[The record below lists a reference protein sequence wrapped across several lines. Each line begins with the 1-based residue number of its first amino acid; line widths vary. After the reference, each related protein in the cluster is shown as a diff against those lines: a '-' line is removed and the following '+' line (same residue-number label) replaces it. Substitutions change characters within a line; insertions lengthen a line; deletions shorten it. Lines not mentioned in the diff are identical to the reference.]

1 MPKILNVILMLCVFV
16 HGHCSVWKLDWSC
29 IRFFFFFFTKK
40 LWLLQWKPQAV
51 TKKTSGWTAFKN
63 IWNEIEHSKS
73 RYGKKIKFDH
83 VVSTTASVGEL
94 FSTECRTNM
103 TLKSKQFQKTENI
116 SHACIHQTILL
127 LGCLFSFLRMEKD
140 RERRY
145 LKYLFALCMTFCFE
159 QTIGGQSESLLIG
172 KLLNSSALFSFSC
185 TSVL

>member
-51 TKKTSGWTAFKN
+51 TKKTSGWTVFKN

-116 SHACIHQTILL
+116 SHASIHQTILL
-127 LGCLFSFLRMEKD
+127 LVYLFSFLRMEKTGRD
-140 RERRY
+140 VTSN
-145 LKYLFALCMTFCFE
+145 TFSHCLWHFV
-159 QTIGGQSESLLIG
+159 
-172 KLLNSSALFSFSC
+172 LNKR
-185 TSVL
+185 SVAKVWRVPAYNYR